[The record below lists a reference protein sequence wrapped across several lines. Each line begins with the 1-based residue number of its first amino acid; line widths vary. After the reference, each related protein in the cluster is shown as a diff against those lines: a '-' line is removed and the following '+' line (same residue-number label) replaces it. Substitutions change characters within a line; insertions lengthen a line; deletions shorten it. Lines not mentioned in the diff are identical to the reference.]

1 MTSQTS
7 NICNILSPLYHAY
20 FKHIALAVF
29 KIVKE
34 AMFYL
39 GLILW
44 LLLWDAWTWPEGSY
58 EIGSVLP
65 SIRLPIVCP
74 SFSLPVSFLGID
86 SLVFFETYGLRS
98 PYIVIYDRAGFFW
111 KKNAKNGQKGP
122 KKVWLLGKP
131 SYFFCLELM
140 WNESSYGP
148 LTSSK
153 C

>member
-1 MTSQTS
+1 MTLQTS
-7 NICNILSPLYHAY
+7 NICNILSPLHHAY

-29 KIVKE
+29 KPIKE
-34 AMFYL
+34 AMFDL

-65 SIRLPIVCP
+65 SICLPIVCP

-122 KKVWLLGKP
+122 KKLDFLGKP
-131 SYFFCLELM
+131 SYFFCLKLM
-140 WNESSYGP
+140 
-148 LTSSK
+148 
-153 C
+153 

>member
-34 AMFYL
+34 AMFDL

-65 SIRLPIVCP
+65 SIHLPIVCP
-74 SFSLPVSFLGID
+74 SFPLPVSFLGID
-86 SLVFFETYGLRS
+86 SLIFSETYGLRCS
-98 PYIVIYDRAGFFW
+98 YIVICDRAGFFW
-111 KKNAKNGQKGP
+111 KKKNDAKNGQKGP
-122 KKVWLLGKP
+122 QKLHFLGKP
-131 SYFFCLELM
+131 SYYFCLELI
-140 WNESSYGP
+140 
-148 LTSSK
+148 
-153 C
+153 